1 VRKDAMDLEEQIS
14 KAEAEKTNRDH
25 AMRSL
30 NDEISGLDELISKLN
45 KEKKFFQVTYLK
57 QNKITF
63 FIQNCNLRFIAV
75 VLLLQLNANSCKNDE
90 GNNFVNS

>member
-1 VRKDAMDLEEQIS
+1 MDLEEQIS

-63 FIQNCNLRFIAV
+63 FIQNCNLRFFAV

>member
-1 VRKDAMDLEEQIS
+1 MDLEEQIS

-45 KEKKFFQVTYLK
+45 KEKKFFQVTYLTK

-63 FIQNCNLRFIAV
+63 FMQNCNLRFIAV
-75 VLLLQLNANSCKNDE
+75 MLLLPIVVKHL
-90 GNNFVNS
+90 

>member
-63 FIQNCNLRFIAV
+63 FIQNYNLRFIAV
-75 VLLLQLNANSCKNDE
+75 MFLLQLIANSCKTIMKE
-90 GNNFVNS
+90 ISL

>member
-45 KEKKFFQVTYLK
+45 KEKKFFQVADLPIKTK
-57 QNKITF
+57 
-63 FIQNCNLRFIAV
+63 
-75 VLLLQLNANSCKNDE
+75 
-90 GNNFVNS
+90 

>member
-1 VRKDAMDLEEQIS
+1 MDLEEQIS

-45 KEKKFFQVTYLK
+45 KEKKFFQVTDLTK
-57 QNKITF
+57 QNKTKQHFSSKIESTKTKFAICCTCVTF
-63 FIQNCNLRFIAV
+63 EYYF
-75 VLLLQLNANSCKNDE
+75 
-90 GNNFVNS
+90 

>member
-45 KEKKFFQVTYLK
+45 KEKKFFQVTYLTQ
-57 QNKITF
+57 QNKT
-63 FIQNCNLRFIAV
+63 
-75 VLLLQLNANSCKNDE
+75 K
-90 GNNFVNS
+90 